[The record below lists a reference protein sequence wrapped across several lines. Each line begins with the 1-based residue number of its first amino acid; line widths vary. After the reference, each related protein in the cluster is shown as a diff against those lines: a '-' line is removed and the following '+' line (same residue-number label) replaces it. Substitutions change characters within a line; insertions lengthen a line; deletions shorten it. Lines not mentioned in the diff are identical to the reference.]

1 LAVVTIGGM
10 AGDLFVGRGRQVGV
24 LRDLL
29 AEVKAGVGGVVLVV
43 GEQGVGKSALLRA
56 GLADAEDSGA
66 RLLWGV
72 ADELGQ
78 RIPLWLMSE
87 VVGAAEGVPA
97 GSGGVMGGDAV
108 AAGIER
114 LLAAVDRLCAESPV
128 VLVAEDLQWADEASL
143 LVWLRLCRVVSQLP
157 LLLAGSCRPGPG
169 ADVARLRR
177 RVGERGGTV
186 ADLGPLAEGEV
197 AELVAGLA
205 GGRPGGRLARVV
217 GQAGGNPLYA
227 RELVD
232 GLVREGRVR
241 VSGGVA
247 ELSGGPGVR
256 VPVSLA
262 AAVEGRLGGLAQDA
276 VRVLRWGALLG
287 VEFSVRDL
295 EVVSGRSAGELLP
308 LVDAAVGAG
317 VLVEAGVRL
326 GFRHGLIRQVLYE
339 GMPAGLRAA
348 LHVQAARMLAGAGA
362 APERVAAQLM
372 PAGLGPGQLGWNAE
386 GLVSG
391 AEGPDAGP
399 VPGADGDT
407 LEIPADEWVV
417 AWLAE
422 AAPVLIYRAPT
433 VAAQLLRGVLA
444 QLPGSDR
451 RRAGLEASLVAVWF
465 RLERYEDV
473 ERAGARMLAGDT
485 DPQRVADTSWL
496 VAYAMMRTGR
506 PAQGQVLV
514 TGELARP
521 GLSPSAQAQLRALQA
536 MIFNAAGEIDQGED
550 AARQALTEAQ
560 EAGNLLA
567 AAYALHALATVS
579 FIRREQTA
587 VLDYIDRGLSLIE
600 MDPEAT
606 DLRLLMLSNRA
617 FALTDLDRQAEAIAA
632 VQQALA
638 LAERAGTPRVHLVR
652 SALGAM
658 RFDVGEWDDA
668 LAELEL
674 VSAAVVPAHVRLV
687 THGSWA
693 LIAGHRGDRA
703 MLAEHLR
710 AVEDVDLSAGTSLS
724 NAHVMLLARSLAAEL
739 DGRPEQAAAVLA
751 ESLEP
756 GVADGMPGMYLL
768 LTPLARLALAS
779 GDTGTAAAAAALAA
793 AEAER
798 EPVPFVA
805 ALLDNCRG
813 LVAADPALVLAA
825 AAYFR
830 ETGRPLYRA
839 QALEDAAVLAA
850 EQGEP
855 AAARQY
861 LAEATV
867 IYAGLGAA
875 WDARRAGGRL
885 ERFGVRPG
893 PAPYRARPARGWE
906 ALTPT
911 EVRVAHLVAEG
922 RSNPDVAA
930 ELFLSRN
937 TVQTHVSH
945 ILAKLAARSR
955 AEIIREAIRHPAPS
969 ARRPAN
975 A

>member
-1 LAVVTIGGM
+1 M

-24 LRDLL
+24 LHDLL

-43 GEQGVGKSALLRA
+43 GEQGVGKSTLLRA
-56 GLADAEDSGA
+56 GLADAEDVGV

-87 VVGAAEGVPA
+87 VVGEVEGGLA

-108 AAGIER
+108 AAGVER

-143 LVWLRLCRVVSQLP
+143 LVWLRLCRAVSQLP

-169 ADVARLRR
+169 AEVARLRR
-177 RVGERGGTV
+177 RVGERGGV
-186 ADLGPLAEGEV
+186 VVDLGPLAEGEV

-217 GQAGGNPLYA
+217 GRAGGNPLYA

-232 GLVREGRVR
+232 GLVRDGRVR
-241 VSGGVA
+241 VSVGVA
-247 ELSGGPGVR
+247 ELSGGPGAR

-262 AAVEGRLGGLAQDA
+262 AAVEGRLGGLAADA

-295 EVVSGRSAGELLP
+295 EVVSGRSAGELMAV
-308 LVDAAVGAG
+308 VDAAVGAG

-339 GMPAGLRAA
+339 AMPAGLRAA

-372 PAGLGPGQLGWNAE
+372 LAGLDPDRVGWDTEGPG
-386 GLVSG
+386 SG
-391 AEGPDAGP
+391 GAGPDAGAA
-399 VPGADGDT
+399 PGAEVDA
-407 LEIPADEWVV
+407 LEMPADEWVV

-422 AAPVLIYRAPT
+422 AAPTLIYRAPL
-433 VAAQLLRGVLA
+433 VAAKLLQGVLA
-444 QLPGSDR
+444 QVPGTDG
-451 RRAGLEASLVAVWF
+451 RRAGLEENLVTVWF
-465 RLERYEDV
+465 RLERYQEV
-473 ERAGARMLAGDT
+473 ERTGARLLAGET
-485 DPQRVADTSWL
+485 DPQRIVDTTWL

-506 PAQGQVLV
+506 PAEGQVLV
-514 TGELARP
+514 TKELARP
-521 GLSPSAQAQLRALQA
+521 GLSWSQQARLRSLQA
-536 MIFNAAGEIDQGED
+536 MILNAAGEIDQGED
-550 AARQALTEAQ
+550 AARQALTDAQ
-560 EAGNLLA
+560 EAGDLLA

-579 FIRREQTA
+579 YIRREQPA

-600 MDPEAT
+600 MDPQAT

-617 FALTDLDRQAEAIAA
+617 FALTDLDRQAEAITS

-668 LAELEL
+668 LTELEP

-693 LIAGHRGDRA
+693 LIAGHRGDREG
-703 MLAEHLR
+703 LAEHLR
-710 AVEDVDLSAGTSLS
+710 AVDDVDLSAGTSRS
-724 NAHVMLLARSLAAEL
+724 NAHIMLLAQALAAEQ

-751 ESLEP
+751 ECLEP
-756 GVADGMPGMYLL
+756 GVAQGMPGMYLL
-768 LTPLARLALAS
+768 LAPLARLALAG
-779 GDTGTAAAAAALAA
+779 GDAGTAAAAAALAA

-798 EPVPFVA
+798 GPVPFIA
-805 ALLDNCRG
+805 AVLDNCRG

-825 AAYFR
+825 AAYFK
-830 ETGRPLYRA
+830 ETGRPLYEA
-839 QALEDAAVLAA
+839 QALEDAAVLEA
-850 EQGEP
+850 ERGEL
-855 AAARQY
+855 AAARRY
-861 LAEATV
+861 LAEATAV
-867 IYAGLGAA
+867 YAGLGAA
-875 WDARRAGGRL
+875 WDVRRAGGRL
-885 ERFGVRPG
+885 ERFGVQSG
-893 PAPYRARPARGWE
+893 PAAYRARPANGWG

-911 EVRVAHLVAEG
+911 EVRVAYLVAEG

-945 ILAKLAARSR
+945 ILAKLGARSR
-955 AEIIREAIRHPAPS
+955 AEIIGEALRHG
-969 ARRPAN
+969 R
-975 A
+975 